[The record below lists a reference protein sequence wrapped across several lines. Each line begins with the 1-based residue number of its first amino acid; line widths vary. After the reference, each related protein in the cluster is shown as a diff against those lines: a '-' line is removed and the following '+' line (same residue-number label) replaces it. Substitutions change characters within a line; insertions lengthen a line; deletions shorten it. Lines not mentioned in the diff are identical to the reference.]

1 MSRFF
6 DYFKNNSIETD
17 MIWGLLLALFG
28 FTLAIVLSF
37 KMSGTFLSL
46 IGVAIM
52 ALGMFIYGKAF
63 YRMLN

>member
-46 IGVAIM
+46 IGIAIM
-52 ALGMFIYGKAF
+52 SLGIFIYGKAF